1 MTLGCG
7 FVTNLWAGSPLR
19 RACVLV
25 ALFLPLLCVVA
36 APSVHAQTFGLEDSE
51 GVGEATALPDPLTQ
65 EAIRDLLAQLDDQQV
80 REILLQRLSEEADRR
95 ARELAAQDQ
104 RDLDDIAEDYAVSL
118 GEFFFDVIRLAPS
131 IPATMS
137 LAFANF
143 QEARGDRSTGAFLF
157 SLALCL
163 AVGLAAAAVV
173 HRSTRGWRNAGDPGA
188 AIDIWSRLRIVA
200 SRFFS
205 RMLSIV
211 TFGFVALVCNL
222 ILNERHGADL
232 TTVAELVTAIAWTW
246 AVMAMMAF
254 VLSPSHPDQRLCSAP
269 DDTARS
275 LVRSGTVVA
284 AVFNFGFGFDVWMH
298 HMGIPFGA
306 AWYGFWVNLLFHLLI
321 AGTIWSNRAGIRMIL
336 MGHIDQSHR
345 IDRWFATW
353 WPQVSIGLLF
363 AHWLLSVLAAA
374 TGTVDQNTLTAMA
387 LTLSILIGLP
397 LIDQSVR
404 AMARGLIPVRPD
416 KDPAIEA
423 ADEETRIGLVRV
435 CRVVVVTLGAVLLL
449 KLWGVDIVALAE
461 QVVGARFARSVIDMF
476 LIVAL
481 TYGLW
486 ELIRIVTNRQ
496 IAMERIALGLEDDA
510 EQESD
515 GEGGGAGARLGTILP
530 LARLVAQVTLLIMAA
545 LAVLGELGVNIL
557 PLVAGAGVVG
567 LAIGFGA
574 QTLVKDIVSGV
585 FFLIDD
591 AFRKGEYV
599 DIGSVKGTVEKIS
612 VRSMQ
617 LRHHRGPLHTV
628 PFGDI
633 GHVTNFSRDWAIMKL
648 PLRLTYDTDAEKVR
662 KMIKK
667 LGQEL
672 LEDPELGP
680 QFLQPLKSQGVVQM
694 EDSAQIMS
702 IKFMTRPGD
711 QWMLRRV
718 IFSKIR
724 DLFEKNGIRFANRE
738 VTVRLNEENADR
750 PLTDTERRQ
759 VAGSAARAVIEADE
773 LPAQGS

>member
-1 MTLGCG
+1 MTEHRGC
-7 FVTNLWAGSPLR
+7 VWTLLASRSLM
-19 RACVLV
+19 RAIMCL
-25 ALFLPLLCVVA
+25 ALLLPLLSA
-36 APSVHAQTFGLEDSE
+36 LTSLDAHAQTFGLE
-51 GVGEATALPDPLTQ
+51 GEEASQEMPVLPDPLTQ

-95 ARELAAQDQ
+95 ARELAALDQ
-104 RDLDDIAEDYAVSL
+104 RDLDDIAEDYAVSF
-118 GEFFFDVIRLAPS
+118 GEFLVTVVRQAPQ
-131 IPATMS
+131 IPSAIQW
-137 LAFANF
+137 AFESF
-143 QEARGDRSTGAFLF
+143 EVARGDRGLGTLAF
-157 SLALCL
+157 SLALSL
-163 AVGLAAAAVV
+163 VLGLAAAAIV
-173 HRSTRGWRNAGDPGA
+173 HRVTRSWRDSDDPDA
-188 AIDIWSRLRIVA
+188 AASIWTRLGVVGSRLG
-200 SRFFS
+200 SRL
-205 RMLSIV
+205 LSILA
-211 TFGFVALVCNL
+211 FGFIALSCNL
-222 ILNERHGADL
+222 ILNEDHSADQ
-232 TTVAELVTAIAWTW
+232 TTVAELINAIAWTW
-246 AVMAMMAF
+246 AVMAMMSF
-254 VLSPSHPDQRLCSAP
+254 MLSPHHPDQRLCHA
-269 DDTARS
+269 DDVTARS
-275 LVRSGTVVA
+275 LVRSGTVIA
-284 AVFNFGFGFDVWMH
+284 ALFNFGFGFVIWMN
-298 HMGIPFGA
+298 HMGVHFSTH
-306 AWYGFWVNLLFHLLI
+306 WTGFWINILFHLLI
-321 AGTIWSNRAGIRMIL
+321 AGTIWRNRTGIRGIL
-336 MGHIDQSHR
+336 MGHINESDR
-345 IDRWFATW
+345 VDRWFATW

-363 AHWLLSVLAAA
+363 AHWLLSVLSVAV
-374 TGTVDQNTLTAMA
+374 GTVDESTLTAMA
-387 LTLSILIGLP
+387 MTLTILIGLP

-404 AMARGLIPVRPD
+404 AIARGLISSRPD
-416 KDPAIEA
+416 KDPAIQA

-435 CRVVVVTLGAVLLL
+435 CRVVVVTLGAILLL
-449 KLWGVDIVALAE
+449 KLWGVDIVALTE
-461 QVVGARFARSVIDMF
+461 QGVGARFARSVIDIF
-476 LIVAL
+476 LIIVL

-486 ELIRIVTNRQ
+486 ELIRIMTNRQ
-496 IAMERIALGLEDDA
+496 IAMERIALGLGSGE
-510 EQESD
+510 EQESE

-530 LARLVAQVTLLIMAA
+530 LAKLVAQITLLIMAA
-545 LAVLGELGVNIL
+545 LAILGELGVNIL

-617 LRHHRGPLHTV
+617 LRHHRGPLNTV

-672 LEDPELGP
+672 LADPELGP

-718 IFSKIR
+718 IFARIR
-724 DLFEKNGIRFANRE
+724 ELFEKNGIRFANRE
-738 VTVRLNEENADR
+738 VTVRMNEENATT
-750 PLTDTERRQ
+750 PLTDEQRQQ
-759 VAGSAARAVIEADE
+759 VAGSAARSVIEAE
-773 LPAQGS
+773 EPPA